1 MSSLVASWPSAS
13 PLLFVYFVLP
23 VSGHSTVH
31 TKRSG
36 SVNDRPPIDKALLGI
51 QVGSICAAYVIF
63 VAALL
68 GLLLLVGRRLRRTV
82 QSSNYSLQMQM
93 LKPVKQPVSLD
104 PSPISP
110 ASHILPS
117 PTYAHHHTSSW
128 GSTQRGNRPSQTSVN
143 GSMVTID
150 ESVVASDRQRAQDQM
165 EMLYAAVMEHDAQK
179 ASGVDVSVRDRD
191 SQSQS
196 PDSQYTNPFTDRHAS
211 YATEQPPM
219 PPLKSPKSPRFSN
232 GSRLSKLFSSN
243 ARANPDGGK
252 LKSPKLPLRKLGISS
267 PLASPG
273 PQPPQTYTHEAPPLS
288 PRFYNPGPPPM
299 APRAPPASAIG
310 HGLPPSGRA
319 RPPAPLNLTT
329 ASPYAQ
335 SSQNSLPFREAYPLQ
350 SAPAT
355 KTTILERPT
364 KNRTGPITGVPTPYS
379 AYMPFTPVTPFT
391 PGRTVNKRQRK
402 REEKE
407 HGLRALNEDDL
418 VKDDTDMW

>member
-1 MSSLVASWPSAS
+1 MHPLADSWSLASSLF
-13 PLLFVYFVLP
+13 FVYILP
-23 VSGHSTVH
+23 VSGHSDLQQ
-31 TKRSG
+31 KRSG
-36 SVNDRPPIDKALLGI
+36 DINDRPPLDRALLGV

-63 VAALL
+63 VAVLL

-93 LKPVKQPVSLD
+93 LRPVKQSISLD

-110 ASHILPS
+110 VSHTLPS
-117 PTYAHHHTSSW
+117 PTYTHQVASSW
-128 GSTQRGNRPSQTSVN
+128 GSIQRGNRPSQTSVN

-179 ASGVDVSVRDRD
+179 ASGIDVSVRDRD

-243 ARANPDGGK
+243 SRSNPDGGK

-267 PLASPG
+267 PLASPD
-273 PQPPQTYTHEAPPLS
+273 PRTPQTYSHDAPPLS
-288 PRFYNPGPPPM
+288 PRFYNPGPPPT
-299 APRAPPASAIG
+299 APRVPPPSAIG
-310 HGLPPSGRA
+310 HGMPPSGRA

-329 ASPYAQ
+329 ASPQAQ

-355 KTTILERPT
+355 KTTILERPQ
-364 KNRTGPITGVPTPYS
+364 KNRNGPITGVPTPYS

-391 PGRTVNKRQRK
+391 PGRTVTKRQRK

-407 HGLRALNEDDL
+407 NGLRVLNEDDL
-418 VKDDTDMW
+418 VKNDDDMW